1 MLDVNLP
8 EVFATRSVPTGRD
21 LLIYFSW
28 ADAPRLQG
36 LTSFAEYETNAIF
49 IRDPGK
55 SWYNGAIPGL
65 SSNADDLLDL
75 LRAHCAKFDLNRVTV
90 AGTSMGGYA
99 AILFGTLLGAGR
111 VIAIGPQTVLDKNL
125 PRSPSAPVKYSDL
138 APVIVGKHERTAI
151 EIWYGSESPL
161 DLYNALLVPQVD
173 GVRTF
178 GVRGAMHNVLAK
190 FKRSNELRRFF
201 SHIAISTPFDV
212 PVNDISG
219 VFRERILQAG
229 EKFFVQK
236 DYRGAIDISTPI
248 IEQISLSSV
257 HFLIGASH
265 FRMKDFE
272 LAKLS
277 FERAAS
283 VCDENYDA
291 HHHLGLYFEKTGD
304 FKAAEAAFA
313 RGLEYFDAPNG
324 LRFSKLATSQY
335 QNGKYQEA
343 IANHHRAISLD
354 PSISKSHFE
363 LAMMYDRAGE
373 HQRALHHFQEH
384 ARLKPGFPTTERHI
398 SRLMKTTA
406 KQ

>member
-1 MLDVNLP
+1 M
-8 EVFATRSVPTGRD
+8 
-21 LLIYFSW
+21 IYFSW

-65 SSNADDLLDL
+65 SGNANELLDL
-75 LRAHCAKFDLNRVTV
+75 LRAHCAKFDLSRVTV

-111 VIAIGPQTVLDKNL
+111 VVAIGPQIVLDKNL

-151 EIWYGSESPL
+151 DIWYGFESAL
-161 DLYNALLVPQVD
+161 DLYNALLVPQID

-190 FKRSNELRRFF
+190 FKRTNELRRFF
-201 SHIAISTPFDV
+201 SHIAIGTPFDV
-212 PVNDISG
+212 PVFHINGDL
-219 VFRERILQAG
+219 RERILQAG
-229 EKFFVQK
+229 ERFFVQK
-236 DYRGAIDISTPI
+236 DYPGAISISTPI
-248 IEQISLSSV
+248 VEQISLSSV

-265 FRMKDFE
+265 FRMKDLE
-272 LAKLS
+272 LARQS

-283 VCDENYDA
+283 ACDENYDA
-291 HHHLGLYFEKTGD
+291 HHHLGLYFEKKGD
-304 FKAAEAAFA
+304 FKAAEASFA

-324 LRFSKLATSQY
+324 LRFSKLAASQFR
-335 QNGKYQEA
+335 NGKYQEA
-343 IANHHRAISLD
+343 IANHQQAISLD
-354 PSISKSHFE
+354 PSISRSHFE
-363 LAMMYDRAGE
+363 LAMMYDRAGVGD
-373 HQRALHHFQEH
+373 RALHHFQVH
-384 ARLKPGFPTTERHI
+384 AHLKPGFPTTERHI
-398 SRLMKTTA
+398 SRLMKVTA
-406 KQ
+406 KR